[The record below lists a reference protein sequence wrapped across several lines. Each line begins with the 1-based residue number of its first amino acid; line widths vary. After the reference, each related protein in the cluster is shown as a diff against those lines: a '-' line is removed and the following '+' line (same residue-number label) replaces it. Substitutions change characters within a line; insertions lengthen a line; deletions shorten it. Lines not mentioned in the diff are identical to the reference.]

1 MEKMHKIE
9 IVLGSLHTEGLIEIL
24 NKIGISGYTII
35 PHVKGKGDRGEYDGL
50 GLNDAFSNNYIIV
63 VVDSEMLQKIK
74 DPIRNYLSKYGGACI
89 ISDCLWLK
97 H

>member
-9 IVLGSLHTEGLIEIL
+9 IVLGSLHTESLLEIL
-24 NKIGISGYTII
+24 NKSGVSGYTII

-50 GLNDAFSNNYIIV
+50 GLNDAFSNNYIII
-63 VVDSEMLQKIK
+63 VVDNAMFQKLQ
-74 DPIRNYLSKYGGACI
+74 DPIRQYLSKYGGACI

>member
-9 IVLGSLHTEGLIEIL
+9 IVLGSLHTESLLETL
-24 NKIGISGYTII
+24 NKSGISGYTII

-50 GLNDAFSNNYIIV
+50 GLNDAFSNNYIIC
-63 VVDSEMLQKIK
+63 VVDYAMLQKVQE
-74 DPIRNYLSKYGGACI
+74 PIRNYLSKYGGACI
-89 ISDCLWLK
+89 ISECLWLK